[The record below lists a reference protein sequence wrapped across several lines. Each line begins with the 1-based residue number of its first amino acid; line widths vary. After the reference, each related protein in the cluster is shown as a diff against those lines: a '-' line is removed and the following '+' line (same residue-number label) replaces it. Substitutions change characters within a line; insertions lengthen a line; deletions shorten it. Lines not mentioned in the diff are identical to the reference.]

1 MSKLTLGDTGMKNE
15 IDFRTSHHAKHVTG
29 IDGLRTIAVI
39 AVIIYHLIPN
49 RLPGG
54 YLGVPLFLLISG
66 YFISYQFS
74 RRLAYQLPVN
84 MKSFYERRFKRL
96 YPFLIAMLLM
106 TTAYITLFAREL
118 LHQIR
123 VIVLTNLLW
132 VYNWWEIGHGQSYF
146 DQFGGQSPFT
156 HLWTLGVEAQF
167 YLLFPLLLIAL
178 FKLVK
183 RQAIVRRI
191 ILVLAILSAIE
202 MACLYQPG
210 NINRVY
216 YGTDTR
222 AFSLLLGAWLGMAWP
237 LDSLNDNAP
246 ARTRQLLNGVGII
259 ALIVTIVSFLVTN
272 GQASSTYH
280 GVMFAYSVVGMVLL
294 AIILHP
300 AAQMNR
306 WLTNP
311 VFTWFG
317 KRSYGIYVYQLP
329 VMIFYERAIKV
340 GYHPVISAIEEVAL
354 ILIIAEL
361 SYQLIER
368 PIAHVHWN
376 SWWPVL
382 RSRLR
387 IPPFHW
393 TAWLMTVVAGAI
405 TVTAIVG
412 LCLPDRTPQQTAVQK
427 KIEQNA
433 NKTKDHNQQLA
444 KGKNVKTAD
453 VNTIKKQF
461 TLSKTEARQ
470 ARQLE
475 VTAIGDS
482 VMEDAADS
490 IQKIMPHAY
499 VDAQVGRQG
508 SATPAVIKKLKSQ
521 GNLHKIVILNLG
533 NNGPMTTQTIDQI
546 LSAIGSGHQIYWVT
560 AHVPTKTWQQQVN
573 RQIKGLA
580 KQHKDIHVVDWY
592 TVSQGHDDWFAKDHV
607 HMDEAGNVHYARLI
621 VKTILKN
628 QK

>member
-1 MSKLTLGDTGMKNE
+1 MKNE
-15 IDFRTSHHAKHVTG
+15 IDFSTHHRTQHVTG

-39 AVIIYHLIPN
+39 AVIIYHLVPN
-49 RLPGG
+49 QLVGG

-74 RRLAYQLPVN
+74 RRLKYQRPVN
-84 MKSFYERRFKRL
+84 LKAFYQRRFKRL
-96 YPFLIAMLLM
+96 YPVLIAMLLM

-123 VIVLTNLLW
+123 IIVLTNLLW

-167 YLLFPLLLIAL
+167 YLVFPLLLMAL
-178 FKLVK
+178 FKIFK
-183 RQAIVRRI
+183 RQVIVRRI
-191 ILVLAILSAIE
+191 VLVFAILSAVE
-202 MACLYQPG
+202 MALLYQPD

-237 LDSLNDNAP
+237 LDNLNSNAP
-246 ARTRQLLNGVGII
+246 RRTQQLLDGVGIA
-259 ALIVTIVSFLVTN
+259 ALIITIISFLVAN
-272 GQASSTYH
+272 GQAGSTYH
-280 GVMFAYSVVGMVLL
+280 GAMFAYSFVGMILL
-294 AIILHP
+294 ATILHP
-300 AAQMNR
+300 AGHMNR

-317 KRSYGIYVYQLP
+317 QRSYGIYVYQLP

-354 ILIIAEL
+354 ILIISEF
-361 SYQLIER
+361 SYQSIER
-368 PIAHVHWN
+368 PIARVHRNDWLLVVKN
-376 SWWPVL
+376 
-382 RSRLR
+382 RLSV
-387 IPPFHW
+387 PPFHW
-393 TAWLMTVVAGAI
+393 LAWLMTVLTVG
-405 TVTAIVG
+405 VTATAVTG
-412 LCLPDRTPQQTAVQK
+412 LCLPDWTPKPTAVQK
-427 KIEQNA
+427 KIEHNA
-433 NKTKDHNQQLA
+433 DKTKNHNQQLA
-444 KGKNVKTAD
+444 KGKDVKTAD
-453 VNTIKKQF
+453 VSTIQKQF
-461 TLSKTEARQ
+461 TLSKREARQ
-470 ARQLE
+470 ARTLQ
-475 VTAIGDS
+475 VTAVGDS

-508 SATPAVIKKLKSQ
+508 TATPAVLKKLKSD

-533 NNGPMTTQTIDQI
+533 NNGPMTKQTTDQI
-546 LSAIGSGHQIYWVT
+546 LDAIGSGHQIYWVT

-573 RQIKGLA
+573 RQIKDLA
-580 KQHKDIHVVDWY
+580 KHHTNVHVVDWY
-592 TVSQGHDDWFAKDHV
+592 TASQGHDDWFAKDHV
-607 HMDEAGNVHYARLI
+607 HMDEEGNVHYARLI
-621 VKTILKN
+621 VKTILKD
-628 QK
+628 QH

>member
-1 MSKLTLGDTGMKNE
+1 MKNE
-15 IDFRTSHHAKHVTG
+15 IDFSTHHRTKHVTG

-39 AVIIYHLIPN
+39 AVIIYHLVPN
-49 RLPGG
+49 QLAGG

-74 RRLAYQLPVN
+74 RRLNYQRPVN
-84 MKSFYERRFKRL
+84 LTAFYQRRFKRL
-96 YPFLIAMLLM
+96 YTVLIAMLLM
-106 TTAYITLFAREL
+106 TVAYITLFAREL
-118 LHQIR
+118 LHQVRI
-123 VIVLTNLLW
+123 IVVTNLLW

-167 YLLFPLLLIAL
+167 YLVFPLLLIGL
-178 FKLVK
+178 FKVVK
-183 RQAIVRRI
+183 RQVVVRRI
-191 ILVLAILSAIE
+191 ILGLAILSAAE
-202 MACLYQPG
+202 MALLYQPDS
-210 NINRVY
+210 INRVY

-237 LDSLNDNAP
+237 LNNLNANAP
-246 ARTRQLLNGVGII
+246 RRTQQLLDGVGIV
-259 ALIVTIVSFLVTN
+259 ALIVTIISFFVAN

-280 GVMFAYSVVGMVLL
+280 GAMFAYIVVGMILL

-300 AAQMNR
+300 ASHMNQ

-317 KRSYGIYVYQLP
+317 QRSYGIYVYQLP

-354 ILIIAEL
+354 ILIISEL

-368 PIAHVHWN
+368 PIARVHWN
-376 SWWPVL
+376 DWLVIIKN
-382 RSRLR
+382 RLS

-393 TAWLMTVVAGAI
+393 LSWLMTVVTIA
-405 TVTAIVG
+405 VTATAVTG
-412 LCLPDRTPQQTAVQK
+412 LCLPDRAPKPTAVQK
-427 KIEQNA
+427 NIEHNA
-433 NKTKDHNQQLA
+433 NKTKSHNQQLA
-444 KGKNVKTAD
+444 KGKKVKTAD
-453 VNTIKKQF
+453 VNTIQKQF
-461 TLSKTEARQ
+461 TLSKREARQ
-470 ARQLE
+470 ASTLE
-475 VTAIGDS
+475 VTAVGDS

-508 SATPAVIKKLKSQ
+508 SATPAVLKKLKSG

-533 NNGPMTTQTIDQI
+533 NNGPMTKQTTDQI
-546 LSAIGSGHQIYWVT
+546 LDAIGSGHQIYWVT

-573 RQIKGLA
+573 RQIKDLA
-580 KQHKDIHVVDWY
+580 KHHSNVHVVDWY
-592 TVSQGHDDWFAKDHV
+592 TASQGHDDWFAKDHV
-607 HMDEAGNVHYARLI
+607 HMDQEGNVHYARLI
-621 VKTILKN
+621 VKTILKD
-628 QK
+628 QH